1 MATLYSNR
9 LTKLNKKKM
18 EKDLLFN
25 WKNSIITQK
34 VEKQNVACQILW
46 KEGARMELEQ
56 VYQLLIYI
64 LCTELAIVTLVAIA
78 LFVVLLAT
86 IRKSDNN
93 KNTSLLDR

>member
-1 MATLYSNR
+1 
-9 LTKLNKKKM
+9 
-18 EKDLLFN
+18 
-25 WKNSIITQK
+25 
-34 VEKQNVACQILW
+34 
-46 KEGARMELEQ
+46 MELEQ